1 MKTAKLI
8 CYTFGSKPNAA
19 ERNRFRKLFLGYTDF
34 SNKGQYRYF
43 RKGMLSEIP
52 HIKVIRSVIIVQN
65 EDCDRVVEFLKKY
78 NATIF
83 VKTVVLSSEDEKELG
98 IMK

>member
-1 MKTAKLI
+1 
-8 CYTFGSKPNAA
+8 
-19 ERNRFRKLFLGYTDF
+19 
-34 SNKGQYRYF
+34 
-43 RKGMLSEIP
+43 MLSEIP